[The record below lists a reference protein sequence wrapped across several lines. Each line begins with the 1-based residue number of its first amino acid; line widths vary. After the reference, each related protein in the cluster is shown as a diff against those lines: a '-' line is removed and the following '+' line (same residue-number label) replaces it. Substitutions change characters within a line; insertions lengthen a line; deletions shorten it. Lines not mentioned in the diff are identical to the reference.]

1 MRGSFTQLFTNPHLF
16 RCSILMLV
24 SSIVFGAVTTF
35 IPLYAAQ
42 INHGSAAV
50 YLMLQAA
57 MIVAARFFLRKKIPS
72 DGRWH
77 PVFVTWIILALTVAS
92 LCTGFS
98 IVGGFA
104 VFYSGA
110 LLMGLAQAMLYPT
123 LTTYLTFVLPEN
135 NRNVLI
141 GLFIAM
147 ADLGVSL
154 SGVIMGPIADL
165 LSYTCVYLIC
175 SLLGGSLLFFIY
187 NQQGE
192 KFRSSG

>member
-1 MRGSFTQLFTNPHLF
+1 M
-16 RCSILMLV
+16 
-24 SSIVFGAVTTF
+24 
-35 IPLYAAQ
+35 
-42 INHGSAAV
+42 
-50 YLMLQAA
+50 
-57 MIVAARFFLRKKIPS
+57 
-72 DGRWH
+72 
-77 PVFVTWIILALTVAS
+77 FVTWIILALTVAS

-154 SGVIMGPIADL
+154 SGVIMGPVADL